1 MGFKKKKM
9 IIICL
14 LCVVSVVILLFW
26 YFGLFNLIVRH
37 TGELVGKAVWEDMG
51 PTPLSEEKYTPQGMA
66 WVANKLVFANSWD
79 DKRSRVYEIEPSNME
94 ILRYFDMPP
103 EAVHT
108 SGLTWDGKHLWAVD
122 YISNKGY
129 CIDLEES
136 LKAAEAKVVG
146 EFDTTLKG
154 TSACCIVWWEGREY
168 LAISDFMRTKQ
179 TIFVKMHEAVKKGSA
194 EGLIDFEYRNEGF
207 SQGLEF
213 AEGFL
218 YESENKLGKN
228 VVNKIDLEKLKET
241 KKARRATVK
250 QYPAPD
256 KGVED
261 LAWDGEYMWTSDEA
275 VFRFFKGKLE

>member
-9 IIICL
+9 IIIYL
-14 LCVVSVVILLFW
+14 LCVVSIAILIFW
-26 YFGLFNLIVRH
+26 YFGLHNLIVRH
-37 TGELVGKAVWEDMG
+37 KGERVGKAVWEDMG
-51 PTPLSEEKYTPQGMA
+51 PTPLSEKKYTPQGMA
-66 WVANKLVFANSWD
+66 WAGNKLVIANSWD
-79 DKRSRVYEIEPSNME
+79 NKRSRVYEIEPSNME
-94 ILRYFDMPP
+94 ILRHFDMPP

-136 LKAAEAKVVG
+136 FEAAQAKVIG

-154 TSACCIVWWEGREY
+154 TSACCIVPWEGREY
-168 LAISDFMRTKQ
+168 LAISDFMRTKR
-179 TIFVKMHEAVKKGSA
+179 TIFVRMHEAIKKGSA
-194 EGLIDFEYRNEGF
+194 EGLIDFEYSNEGF

-218 YESENKLGKN
+218 YESENKLGTN
-228 VVNKIDLEKLKET
+228 VVNKIDLGKLKET